1 MKSKNFNYKGATILV
16 LQQDDWLDFLMQIKT
31 TRLFHCTTIK
41 GKIEDVTEED
51 AIDIW
56 NRYYKKISKL
66 DDAWKAKLKK
76 HSRGRK
82 HWQKKKKTTTESSE
96 PVIRVIQP

>member
-1 MKSKNFNYKGATILV
+1 MKKKEFLIKGATIMV
-16 LQQDDWLDFLMQIKT
+16 LQQGDWLDFLMQIKS
-31 TRLFHCTTIK
+31 TRFFHCTTIK

-66 DDAWKAKLKK
+66 DAKWRATLKK
-76 HSRGRK
+76 ASKMRK
-82 HWQKKKKTTTESSE
+82 PRRKGIVNSSE
-96 PVIRVIQP
+96 ITEPLIRVIN